1 MKVPLF
7 HALTERIMIGGIPRK
22 IAICGGTVAASLILG
37 LQNIY
42 VIPCVIVAY
51 IVLALLYKLD
61 AYFLE
66 ILAEHIK
73 EDDHLHP

>member
-22 IAICGGTVAASLILG
+22 IAICG
-37 LQNIY
+37 
-42 VIPCVIVAY
+42 
-51 IVLALLYKLD
+51 YKLD

>member
-37 LQNIY
+37 LQNLY

-66 ILAEHIK
+66 ILVEHIK